1 MEKNFEPSTETHTAT
16 DRSKNVDIEDNEAVT
31 EQVIIKMEMNNEFED
46 ENTTSTLDDAQEGK
60 KLSFLFKYYI

>member
-1 MEKNFEPSTETHTAT
+1 MEKNFEPTTETDTAT
-16 DRSKNVDIEDNEAVT
+16 DRNKNVDIEDNEAVT